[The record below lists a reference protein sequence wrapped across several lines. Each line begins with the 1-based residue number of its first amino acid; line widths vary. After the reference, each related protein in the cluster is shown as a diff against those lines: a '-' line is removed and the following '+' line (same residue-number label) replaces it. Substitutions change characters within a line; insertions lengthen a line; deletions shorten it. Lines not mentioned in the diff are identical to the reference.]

1 MCPMLLPSSGTAVR
15 HLRGMVEKG
24 EKEDNGLNQLRPSLP
39 QNRIFEKE
47 KGEGGRRKGGKER
60 ERERGRIDKERSF
73 FSSGAKLR
81 FLLN

>member
-1 MCPMLLPSSGTAVR
+1 
-15 HLRGMVEKG
+15 MVEKG

-60 ERERGRIDKERSF
+60 EREREDRQRKILFFLVERNCASF
-73 FSSGAKLR
+73 
-81 FLLN
+81 